1 MIDFANAIDAAYE
14 LDKALAQAVA
24 NQSHKL
30 TVAQAEAV
38 YALSKQANELLLAI
52 VDTEYAA
59 ADKWDAKHDG
69 KPPAHLDKLQ
79 SAEARQEVNAI
90 LRSIHGPVI
99 AAPANLSSQR
109 R

>member
-52 VDTEYAA
+52 VDTEY
-59 ADKWDAKHDG
+59 

-79 SAEARQEVNAI
+79 SAEQRQQVNAI